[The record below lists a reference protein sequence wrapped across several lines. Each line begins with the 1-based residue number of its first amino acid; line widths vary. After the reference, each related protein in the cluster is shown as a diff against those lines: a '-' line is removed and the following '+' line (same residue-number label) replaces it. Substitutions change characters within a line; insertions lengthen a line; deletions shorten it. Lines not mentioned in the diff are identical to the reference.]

1 MPPSAVW
8 KCITWQTYIKRIQ
21 EKIDSYQFATT
32 NVTKW
37 HVILNEFLLNIKNE
51 CGVSNIDEN
60 MVAKRVEFV
69 RKNYED
75 IQELQGMLSDYITY
89 MSNKGKEIIKSLS
102 NKKIATSK
110 QDDWRK
116 EGVAIRLKS
125 NDWDSNTNITLLLI
139 PNGKLRIQIYV
150 YDISDDNVNSLREY
164 ININKYSKYWER
176 GTTYNKVLWL
186 L

>member
-1 MPPSAVW
+1 
-8 KCITWQTYIKRIQ
+8 
-21 EKIDSYQFATT
+21 
-32 NVTKW
+32 
-37 HVILNEFLLNIKNE
+37 
-51 CGVSNIDEN
+51 
-60 MVAKRVEFV
+60 
-69 RKNYED
+69 
-75 IQELQGMLSDYITY
+75 MLSDYITY

-164 ININKYSKYWER
+164 ININKYSKYWAEQHTIR
-176 GTTYNKVLWL
+176 CFGYFDNVDHDIIFNEIADVARSLNNFFLKSKS
-186 L
+186 